1 MIKLIKFSMFG
12 FIGIY
17 LLLFSLVIQTLID
30 VPAIAQEKSIKIG
43 CLFPMT
49 GRAGR
54 HGVDGEATVKMTA
67 EEINSKGGVRGK
79 KIELLFTDSKAD
91 PAYSVRV
98 AKRYIDHDKVDFL
111 LGTVS
116 SAVALA
122 VSEVAKENKKILMC
136 TGPASSRI
144 TVDKGHPYVFNTCSI
159 TAWSGRAG
167 ALWAQSEP
175 KWKRFWYIGPD
186 YEYGHTLWG
195 DFWPF
200 LKKLRPEVELVG
212 ESWPK
217 LFEPDY
223 TAYITAILKANPDVL
238 VSGFWGGDAVAFIK
252 QAVPFKLFDQIPF
265 LVPDVG
271 GNYEILEALG
281 DSMPKGLIVGAHH
294 HLNWPDT
301 KLNREHVEKFYT
313 RVGHFPVNITPQCEA
328 GVRILAKA
336 VEKVGNTK
344 DTQAL
349 IKAMEGMKINTAL
362 DPPGYTS
369 WMRPLTHNLVY
380 PYALGIT
387 ERNEKYP
394 PAKYMLGNFR
404 VFYPDKIDLTDEEVR
419 EARTKAK

>member
-1 MIKLIKFSMFG
+1 MWA
-12 FIGIY
+12 IGIGVTIV
-17 LLLFSLVIQTLID
+17 LFFVVIQTVND
-30 VPAIAQEKSIKIG
+30 VPALAQEKSIKIG

-54 HGVDGEATVKMTA
+54 HGVDGEAQVKMTA
-67 EEINSKGGVRGK
+67 EEINNKGGVRGE

-98 AKRYIDHDKVDFL
+98 AKRYIEDDKVDFL

-122 VSEVAKENKKILMC
+122 VSEVAKENKKIFMC
-136 TGPASSRI
+136 TGAASTTI
-144 TVDKGHPYVFNTCSI
+144 TVDKGHPYVFNACSI
-159 TAWSGRAG
+159 TAWSSRAG

-186 YEYGHTLWG
+186 YEYGHTLWA

-200 LKKLRPEVELVG
+200 LKKLHPEVELVG

-223 TAYITAILKANPDVL
+223 TAYITAILKAKPDVL
-238 VSGFWGGDAVAFIK
+238 VAGFWGGDMVSFIK
-252 QAVPFKLFDQIPF
+252 QAGPYKLFNQIKF
-265 LVPDVG
+265 LAPDVG
-271 GNYEILEALG
+271 GNYEVLEAIG
-281 DSMPKGLIVGAHH
+281 EDMPKGLILGAHH

-301 KLNREHVEKFYT
+301 KLNREHVERFYK
-313 RVGHFPVNITPQCEA
+313 RVGHYPVNITPQCEA
-328 GVRILAKA
+328 GVRILANA
-336 VEKVGNTK
+336 VEIVGNTK
-344 DTQAL
+344 DAQGL
-349 IKAMEGMKINTAL
+349 IKAMEGMKINTPL
-362 DPPGYTS
+362 DPPGYIS
-369 WMRPLTHNLVY
+369 WVRPLTHNLVY
-380 PYALGIT
+380 PYALGLT

-404 VFYPDKIDLTDEEVR
+404 VFYPDKIDLTDAEVLQ
-419 EARTKAK
+419 ARAKAK